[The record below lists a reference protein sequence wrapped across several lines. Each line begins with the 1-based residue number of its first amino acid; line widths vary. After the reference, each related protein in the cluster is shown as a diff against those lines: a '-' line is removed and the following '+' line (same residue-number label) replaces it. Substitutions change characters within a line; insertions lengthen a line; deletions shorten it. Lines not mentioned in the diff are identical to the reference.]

1 MKAGHY
7 ERKVQALETER
18 DQWEAKYEEM
28 SKKFNDLQKELHEL
42 EVSISNV

>member
-1 MKAGHY
+1 M
-7 ERKVQALETER
+7 QALETER

-28 SKKFNDLQKELHEL
+28 AKKHAELQKDLHEL

>member
-1 MKAGHY
+1 
-7 ERKVQALETER
+7 VQALETER

-28 SKKFNDLQKELHEL
+28 SEKHSKLEKDLHEL